1 MVHLP
6 TLKFTTLRRE
16 ASWAMTPKRISSH
29 FVGNA
34 TERFIQNEVCGCEGN
49 ATSSS
54 LLRHAFGMVKPV
66 SNATTS
72 QIVSLEGA
80 YVVDVTAGNA
90 GFEINGTG
98 TDLIST
104 ASVPTG
110 GWTYIVG
117 TSDSSGI

>member
-1 MVHLP
+1 
-6 TLKFTTLRRE
+6 
-16 ASWAMTPKRISSH
+16 
-29 FVGNA
+29 
-34 TERFIQNEVCGCEGN
+34 
-49 ATSSS
+49 
-54 LLRHAFGMVKPV
+54 MVKPV